1 MGTSSA
7 ACEAFYCADIAVAV
21 DRQQLTIIQQDI
33 SLVASVAIEF
43 SNRVALLDQ
52 DIRNFLAEV
61 GLARYQAGKVLAAL
75 RAVGEAE
82 DTATCILVECGALA
96 VRLMLN
102 NCIRTDG
109 DAGVLRRDPISHKR
123 VFNARGWR
131 DGAGEYQRGTCYDCG
146 IAQDSHRIAGAGP
159 HSHVP
164 RQGLAAA
171 RNPLIC

>member
-7 ACEAFYCADIAVAV
+7 ACEAFYCADVAVAV

-75 RAVGEAE
+75 RAVGE
-82 DTATCILVECGALA
+82 
-96 VRLMLN
+96 
-102 NCIRTDG
+102 
-109 DAGVLRRDPISHKR
+109 
-123 VFNARGWR
+123 
-131 DGAGEYQRGTCYDCG
+131 YQRGTCYDCR

-159 HSHVP
+159 RSKFLAKLAP
-164 RQGLAAA
+164 PLCRRTSAEPGSPKGFAAA
-171 RNPLIC
+171 RIR